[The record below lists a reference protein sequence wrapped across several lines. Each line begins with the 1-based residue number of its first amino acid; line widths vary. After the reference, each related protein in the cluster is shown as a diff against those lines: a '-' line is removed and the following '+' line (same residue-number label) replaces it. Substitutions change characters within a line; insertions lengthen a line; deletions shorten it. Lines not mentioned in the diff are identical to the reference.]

1 LVPGPVWS
9 QDRSFMF
16 LECPPPHLHAII
28 CLHGVPSQTNH
39 LNKEFCLVL
48 GVGKITVYR
57 HRTDGRFKGGLA
69 PVLSLL
75 TSFLNKLI
83 FVIICAA

>member
-1 LVPGPVWS
+1 
-9 QDRSFMF
+9 MF

-48 GVGKITVYR
+48 GVGKITVQAPYG
-57 HRTDGRFKGGLA
+57 RTLQGWFGSSVISVDF
-69 PVLSLL
+69 LL
-75 TSFLNKLI
+75 EQIDFRYYLCGINT
-83 FVIICAA
+83 